1 MSPHLSGCFS
11 FLNGLSCLDSDDN
24 EIEEVLEYDDIK
36 AGVKP
41 TSSEARQWWSNLS
54 PEMRRK
60 IAKEEHVKNEA
71 DKKFK
76 IYLKALI
83 MQAEELG

>member
-1 MSPHLSGCFS
+1 MNS
-11 FLNGLSCLDSDDN
+11 LSCLDSDGNDM
-24 EIEEVLEYDDIK
+24 EEVLEYDDVKDRI
-36 AGVKP
+36 KP
-41 TSSEARQWWSNLS
+41 TYSEAKQRWLNLS

-71 DKKFK
+71 DKRFQ

-83 MQAEELG
+83 MQAEKLG